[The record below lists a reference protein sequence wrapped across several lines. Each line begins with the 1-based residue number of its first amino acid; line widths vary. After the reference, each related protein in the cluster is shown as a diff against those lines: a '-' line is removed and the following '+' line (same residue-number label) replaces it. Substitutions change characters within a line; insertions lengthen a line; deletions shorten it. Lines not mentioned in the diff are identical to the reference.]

1 MLRKDISGAIRAALE
16 AAVPSVKWTERLQG
30 ASRGKDIIGSVTC
43 DRVSYRW
50 DDKTTLIA
58 TATYSIYLVD
68 TPSTG
73 TVDDLA
79 DAAFA
84 ALHADD
90 LGGIAVDSNILNVMY
105 GCAQGKSDI
114 GVVLMEYQVE
124 YVEEW

>member
-1 MLRKDISGAIRAALE
+1 MLRKNISGAIRAALE

-30 ASRGKDIIGSVTC
+30 ASRGKDVIGSVTY

-50 DDKTTLIA
+50 DDKSTLIA
-58 TATYSIYLVD
+58 TANYSIYLVD

-79 DAAFA
+79 DAAFT

-90 LGGIAVDSNILNVMY
+90 LGGLAVDSNVLNVMY
-105 GCAQGKSDI
+105 GCAQGKSDV
-114 GVVLMEYQVE
+114 GVVLIEYQVE